1 MRRLLRVVAFMSAA
15 AIWSL
20 ALGAQDASTVY
31 VVSYIEAAPAK
42 HDQVAMLLKQLADAS
57 RKDDALRSEALERT
71 TEPNQFLLLE
81 IWNNQQ
87 AFDTHAAAA
96 QTRRLAEQLAP
107 LLLAPIDERRCVAT
121 MVAPLHEGRGTVY
134 VVTHIDVPG
143 TSRDAALRLMQPFI
157 GESRKESGNLRFD
170 IVHQKDRTNH
180 FTAIEVW
187 ANQKS
192 VDDHQQTSQTRTF
205 RTGMTPLLG
214 ALYDRRLYKPL

>member
-1 MRRLLRVVAFMSAA
+1 MRRVLCVVALVSAA
-15 AIWSL
+15 AIWPL

-31 VVSYIEAAPAK
+31 VVSYIEAVPATK
-42 HDQVAMLLKQLADAS
+42 GQVAMLLKQLADAS
-57 RKDDALRSEALERT
+57 RTNGAIRAEALART

-81 IWNNQQ
+81 IWKDQQ
-87 AFDTHAAAA
+87 ALDGHAAAA
-96 QTRRLAEQLAP
+96 QTKRLGEQLAP
-107 LLLAPIDERRCVAT
+107 LLLAPIDQRVCVAT
-121 MVAPLHEGRGTVY
+121 MVAPLREGGGTVY

-157 GESRKESGNLRFD
+157 GEGRKESGNLRFD

-187 ANQKS
+187 TDQKS
-192 VDDHQQTSQTRTF
+192 VDGHQQASQTRAF
-205 RTGMTPLLG
+205 RAGITPLLG